1 MIHRKLKNF
10 WINKI
15 NTLITG
21 FSLDPNLL
29 DKGND
34 WAKKITDLEKW
45 ADIDVFGK
53 NIFRDVHVKAGKNVP
68 AVTTTPDEKYGGL
81 LAECFTDL
89 DLKFVDLANV
99 CKTKIGVDP
108 TDDTLATDAA
118 GNNILVDGNPI
129 PKWKHTIN
137 KKFPVNPAHKQ
148 FTLNDLGGLDIADL
162 LYRNG
167 LYETITDNVNGLDDL
182 IEKNLTGDDR
192 GVGYGWR
199 WPYKLNNTVLQNYKN
214 SITTITNAET
224 HLGLNPG
231 DLATITTNAAYNLNG
246 KTLTQLLTPHTCPPC
261 PQTHCPNTHANYDT
275 IKGKSAEYQRIH
287 TKLSGKVSDDDLT
300 NLLNSSPSCSHSD
313 YDTIK
318 QALAD
323 EKEKLTKKEES
334 WELEKQ
340 AAQAEKEKEIINKII
355 TDLGLTTERERER
368 TLEAV
373 ITEIK
378 AKITPPTDTTD
389 KDKKIT
395 ELQEQITNLKA
406 PKTLKDLPISK
417 GVKEEV
423 IKISQELGLTAQSC
437 AKLEKATSYQEL
449 SSWQKQAFQEK
460 LDSETS
466 EKDSATS
473 LNWVLGVLTLGSLV
487 ALAWMVM
494 KQNKGILPGS
504 DKKEKK

>member
-1 MIHRKLKNF
+1 MLHRKLKNF
-10 WINKI
+10 WIKKI
-15 NTLITG
+15 TDLITG

-34 WAKKITDLEKW
+34 WAERITDLEKW

-53 NIFRDVHVKAGKNVP
+53 GLFKDVHAKASKAIP
-68 AVTTTPDEKYGGL
+68 PTFYSPDENYGSL

-108 TDDTLATDAA
+108 TDETLATNAD
-118 GNNILVDGNPI
+118 GNNVLVDGNPI
-129 PKWKHTIN
+129 PKWKRTIN
-137 KKFPVNPAHKQ
+137 KKFPINPANKQ
-148 FTLNDLGGLDIADL
+148 FTLDDLGEWDIPDL
-162 LYRNG
+162 LYRND
-167 LYETITDNVNGLDDL
+167 LYETITNKTNGLGNL
-182 IEKNLTGDDR
+182 IEKNLAGDDR

-199 WPYKLNNTVLQNYKN
+199 WTFKLNKIVLQNYKN
-214 SITTITNAET
+214 NQTTITNAET

-246 KTLTQLLTPHTCPPC
+246 KTLAQLLTPHTCPPC
-261 PQTHCPNTHANYDT
+261 ALTHCPNTHANYDA
-275 IKGKSAEYQRIH
+275 IKGESAEYQRIH

-300 NLLNSSPSCSHSD
+300 NLLSSDPSCSHSD
-313 YDTIK
+313 YDDIK

-355 TDLGLTTERERER
+355 TDLGLTTEREK

-395 ELQEQITNLKA
+395 ELQEQITNLQT

-460 LDSETS
+460 LDKEIGS
-466 EKDSATS
+466 KNSANY
-473 LNWVLGVLTLGSLV
+473 LNWALGILTLGSLV
-487 ALAWMVM
+487 VLAWMIM
-494 KQNKGILPGS
+494 KQNKGILPES
-504 DKKEKK
+504 DKEEGK